1 MSVTKVEI
9 VPIHP
14 QKGLVA
20 FASILLD
27 DSVYLGSIGVHKRLN
42 GDGYRISYPT
52 KKFGS
57 SHLYI
62 HHPMNRELSQE
73 IEQAVTSKAAELFGT

>member
-20 FASILLD
+20 FASVLLN

-42 GDGYRISYPT
+42 GSGYRISV
-52 KKFGS
+52 
-57 SHLYI
+57 
-62 HHPMNRELSQE
+62 N
-73 IEQAVTSKAAELFGT
+73 

>member
-27 DSVYLGSIGVHKRLN
+27 DRIYLGSIGVHKRLS
-42 GDGYRISYPT
+42 GSGYRISYPT
-52 KKFGS
+52 KKIGS
-57 SHLYI
+57 SHLYV
-62 HHPMNRELSQE
+62 HHPMTRELSHE
-73 IEQAVTSKAAELFGT
+73 IEQAITSKAAELFES